1 MIYVRFLKQNLTA
14 FSIERPMADQHQKTS
29 SEDEKINNIVI
40 KLTVPGQDIFGV
52 CKYLVL
58 ICKMSKY

>member
-1 MIYVRFLKQNLTA
+1 
-14 FSIERPMADQHQKTS
+14 MADQHQKTS

-40 KLTVPGQDIFGV
+40 KLTVPGQKIFDV

-58 ICKMSKY
+58 IPNAYLQIEPILNCKLNCPPRNL

>member
-1 MIYVRFLKQNLTA
+1 
-14 FSIERPMADQHQKTS
+14 MADQHQKTS

-40 KLTVPGQDIFGV
+40 KLTVPGQEIFGV